1 MIQILP
7 TDALRLRAIIF
18 GCWPVPR
25 IFGVPVRRSRP
36 LVVPLDVQPRLVH
49 HHDKETPDDAE
60 K

>member
-1 MIQILP
+1 MMTILP
-7 TDALRLRAIIF
+7 TDAARLRAILS

-25 IFGVPVRRSRP
+25 IFGGTARPVIF
-36 LVVPLDVQPRLVH
+36 LDVQPRLVH